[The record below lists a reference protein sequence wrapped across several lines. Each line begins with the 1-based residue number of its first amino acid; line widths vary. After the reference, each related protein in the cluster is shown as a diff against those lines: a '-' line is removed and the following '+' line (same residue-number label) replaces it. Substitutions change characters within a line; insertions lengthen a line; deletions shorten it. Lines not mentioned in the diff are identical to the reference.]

1 MSPRT
6 AIRMVLPG
14 ALACRPL
21 AVRVVAEACRL
32 VSNEDPQAAAGDLAH
47 PGYDLRNRFDIDFIS
62 AFMEIFNNV
71 AVHSYR
77 RSGDGD
83 IELAIGVNPGE
94 LVVELKDYG
103 VPFDLTAVPMPDLDE
118 LPEGGMGIHI
128 ARTMLDEMVY
138 EPGPPNL
145 WRMVKRMSS
154 IQPGHPAHPAQPT

>member
-14 ALACRPL
+14 ALNCRPL

-32 VSNEDPQAAAGDLAH
+32 VSNPTAPTDASDLTA
-47 PGYDLRNRFDIDFIS
+47 PGFDLKHRFDIDFVS
-62 AFMEIFNNV
+62 AFMEIFNNI

-77 RSGDGD
+77 RAGDREVE
-83 IELAIGVNPGE
+83 IAIGVSPGE

-103 VPFDLTAVPMPDLDE
+103 VPFDLEAVPEPDLDI

-128 ARTMLDEMVY
+128 ARNMLDEMVY

-145 WRMVKRMSS
+145 WRMIKRISPS
-154 IQPGHPAHPAQPT
+154 QPA

>member
-14 ALACRPL
+14 ALVCRPL

-32 VSNEDPQAAAGDLAH
+32 VSRDTAQANAGDLAD
-47 PGYDLRNRFDIDFIS
+47 PGYDLRHPFDIDFIS

-77 RSGDGD
+77 RTGDGD
-83 IELAIGVNPGE
+83 VELAIGVNPGE

-103 VPFDLTAVPMPDLDE
+103 VPFDLTAVPTPDLDQ

-145 WRMVKRMSS
+145 WRMIKRIS
-154 IQPGHPAHPAQPT
+154 PAQPA

>member
-6 AIRMVLPG
+6 AIRMVFPG
-14 ALACRPL
+14 ALICRPL
-21 AVRVVAEACRL
+21 AVRVIAEACRL
-32 VSNEDPQAAAGDLAH
+32 VSSANAPAPAADLTS
-47 PGYDLRNRFDIDFIS
+47 PGYDLRSRFDIDFIS

-71 AVHSYR
+71 AVHSYQ

-94 LVVELKDYG
+94 LVVELKDFG
-103 VPFDLTAVPMPDLDE
+103 VPFDLTSVPTPNLDS

-145 WRMVKRMSS
+145 WRMIKRMSAS
-154 IQPGHPAHPAQPT
+154 QPA

>member
-32 VSNEDPQAAAGDLAH
+32 VSNPNAPAVFSDVTTPGFDLK
-47 PGYDLRNRFDIDFIS
+47 NRFDIDFVS

-77 RSGDGD
+77 RAGDGD
-83 IELAIGVNPGE
+83 IEMAIGVNPGE

-103 VPFDLTAVPMPDLDE
+103 VPFDLDAVPAPDLDQ

-128 ARTMLDEMVY
+128 ARTMLDEMAY

-145 WRMVKRMSS
+145 WRMIKRISPP
-154 IQPGHPAHPAQPT
+154 QTA

>member
-1 MSPRT
+1 
-6 AIRMVLPG
+6 MVLPG

-32 VSNEDPQAAAGDLAH
+32 VSNANASAPAADLASARFE
-47 PGYDLRNRFDIDFIS
+47 LRHRFDIDFVS

-77 RSGDGD
+77 RTGHGD
-83 IELAIGVNPGE
+83 IEIAIGVNPGE

-103 VPFDLTAVPMPDLDE
+103 VPFDLAAVPEPDLDD

-145 WRMVKRMSS
+145 WRMIKRISPS
-154 IQPGHPAHPAQPT
+154 QPA

>member
-6 AIRMVLPG
+6 AIRMVMPG

-32 VSNEDPQAAAGDLAH
+32 VSNETSQAPAGDLAD
-47 PGYDLRNRFDIDFIS
+47 PGYELRHRFDIDFIS
-62 AFMEIFNNV
+62 AFMEIFNNI
-71 AVHSYR
+71 AVHAYQ
-77 RSGDGD
+77 RSGAGD

-94 LVVELKDYG
+94 LVVEMKDYG
-103 VPFDLTAVPMPDLDE
+103 APFDLAKVPTPDLDD

-128 ARTMLDEMVY
+128 ARTMLDEMIY

-145 WRMVKRMSS
+145 WRMIKRIS
-154 IQPGHPAHPAQPT
+154 PAQPA

>member
-1 MSPRT
+1 
-6 AIRMVLPG
+6 MVLPG
-14 ALACRPL
+14 ALSCRPL

-32 VSNEDPQAAAGDLAH
+32 VSNKDPATAAGDLAD
-47 PGYDLRNRFDIDFIS
+47 PGYDLRHRFDIDFIS
-62 AFMEIFNNV
+62 AFMEIFNNI

-103 VPFDLTAVPMPDLDE
+103 VPFDLKAVPTPDLDE

-145 WRMVKRMSS
+145 WRMIKRIAPDQQP
-154 IQPGHPAHPAQPT
+154 IQPAQPA